1 MHIIGF
7 FALLVLYLLAYA
19 QDCSSLMQRYTNL
32 EKSAI
37 YEELMKEADRLI
49 KDACSSNDKKFQH
62 SADKILSALEAIKG
76 DDFQIPK
83 NKKLL
88 DVVVQKRLRNALL
101 TLNATRRYKD
111 KYTNL
116 YSYQL
121 LFYQVAKEN
130 ARVKDYEYALK
141 YSQASYLLGRAI
153 LELR

>member
-1 MHIIGF
+1 MQTAGF
-7 FALLVLYLLAYA
+7 FALLVLYFFAYA
-19 QDCSSLMQRYTNL
+19 QDCLSLTQRYTNL

-37 YEELMKEADRLI
+37 YEELMNEADRFI
-49 KDACSSNDKKFQH
+49 KDACSSNDKKLQR

>member
-1 MHIIGF
+1 MYIKGF
-7 FALLVLYLLAYA
+7 FVGLTFYFFAYA
-19 QDCSSLMQRYTNL
+19 QECLSLAQRYAEL

-37 YEELMKEADRLI
+37 YEELMIEADRLI
-49 KDACSSNDKKFQH
+49 KEACSSNNEKLQR
-62 SADKILSALEAIKG
+62 SADKILSALEVIRG
-76 DDFQIPK
+76 NDFQLPK

-101 TLNATRRYKD
+101 MLNTTRKYKD

-141 YSQASYLLGRAI
+141 YSQASYLIGRAI